1 MFISLILRLIRVGVL
16 SSEKG
21 VKNDFFVCLLNS
33 EILNAIIA
41 FAFTNFEKVANE
53 PRVL

>member
-41 FAFTNFEKVANE
+41 FTNFEKVANK